1 MTPNEIE
8 MIFISVLCV
17 IATVM
22 VVADI
27 PKVYFEVMAFK
38 DSPIPISILM
48 WVMALF
54 PVLTACILL
63 REAWVAAIG
72 IGVAP

>member
-38 DSPIPISILM
+38 DRRS
-48 WVMALF
+48 LF
-54 PVLTACILL
+54 LF
-63 REAWVAAIG
+63 
-72 IGVAP
+72 